1 MKKPDVFLFFL
12 AVAGI
17 TFIALI
23 LRVWAVRKLP
33 VDQDENVYLKAGSL
47 YAQAIQ
53 QNSWIDLARISY
65 NNEHPS
71 FVKLFYG
78 VILSRQKL
86 TTVTKA
92 AMPTYFIVPNGII
105 KGMLMTARNV
115 SMVFGVLAV
124 TVLAVFNPVAGF
136 FLAVHSFAIKYT
148 SVAYLEAIPSLTSL
162 LAVLAYLRWITLVDR
177 QPKPLAFAN
186 NLSIHFWLVLSGMA
200 FGITL
205 ASKFEYSLIGTT
217 IVVHYAWK
225 TIREG
230 YPLKKAI
237 LFMAGYGLVAAFF
250 FFAGDIY
257 LWSDPVHRLLGSI
270 QFHFQYQDRP
280 KVKSAYPVWQIFY
293 WFSKSASQQDPL
305 AIPHLGNSFLLSL
318 DLPISILAIIGL
330 PRLFKKNLFFF
341 LWLVLSLAFLLV
353 WSAKWPQYTMLVV
366 TPLCLSAS
374 EGFHMIVIDP
384 LVRLINRFTLKTKA
398 LERKL

>member
-1 MKKPDVFLFFL
+1 MKKPDVFLFIL

-47 YAQAIQ
+47 YAQDIQ
-53 QNSWIDLARISY
+53 QKNWVDLARITY

-92 AMPTYFIVPNGII
+92 AMPTFFIVPSGII

-124 TVLAVFNPVAGF
+124 IVLAVFNPMAGL
-136 FLAVHSFAIKYT
+136 FLAVQSFAVKYT
-148 SVAYLEAIPSLTSL
+148 SVAYLEAIPSFTSL
-162 LAVLAYLRWITLVDR
+162 LAALAYLRWITLVDR
-177 QPKPLAFAN
+177 QLKPLAFN
-186 NLSIHFWLVLSGMA
+186 NKLRIHFWLVLSGVA
-200 FGITL
+200 FGITV
-205 ASKFEYSLIGTT
+205 ASKFEFGLIGIA

-225 TIREG
+225 TLREG
-230 YPLKKAI
+230 YPLGKAV
-237 LFMAGYGLVAAFF
+237 LFLAGFGLVAALV

-257 LWSDPVHRLLGSI
+257 LWPDPVHRLLGSI
-270 QFHFQYQDRP
+270 QFHFQYQQKP
-280 KVKSAYPVWQIFY
+280 KVNSVYPAWQIFY
-293 WFSKSASQQDPL
+293 WFSKPVSQQDPI
-305 AIPHLGNSFLLSL
+305 AIPHFGYDIPLGL

-330 PRLFKKNLFFF
+330 PRLFKKNLLFFV
-341 LWLVLSLAFLLV
+341 WLVVSLAFLLV

-366 TPLCLSAS
+366 APLCLSAS

-384 LVRLINRFTLKTKA
+384 LVRLINRSKLTKV
-398 LERKL
+398 LERKP

>member
-1 MKKPDVFLFFL
+1 MKKPDVFLFLL

-33 VDQDENVYLKAGSL
+33 VDHDENRYLKAGSL

-53 QNSWIDLARISY
+53 QKNWVDLPGISY
-65 NNEHPS
+65 NYEHPS

-78 VILSRQKL
+78 VALSRQKL
-86 TTVTKA
+86 SPVTKA
-92 AMPTYFIVPNGII
+92 SEPTFFIVPSGIN

-124 TVLAVFNPVAGF
+124 TVLAVFNPIAGL
-136 FLAVHSFAIKYT
+136 FLAVHSFAVQYT

-177 QPKPLAFAN
+177 QPKPLAFTI
-186 NLSIHFWLVLSGMA
+186 NLRIHFWLVLSGLA
-200 FGITL
+200 IGITV
-205 ASKFEYSLIGTT
+205 ASKYEYGLIGIA

-225 TIREG
+225 TIRDG
-230 YPLKKAI
+230 YPWRKAI
-237 LFMAGYGLVAAFF
+237 LFLAGYGLVAAFF

-257 LWSDPVHRLLGSI
+257 LWPDPVHRLLGSI
-270 QFHFQYQDRP
+270 QFHFRYQKEP
-280 KVKSAYPVWQIFY
+280 KVNSVYPVWQIFY
-293 WFSKSASQQDPL
+293 WFSKSVSQQDPI

-330 PRLFKKNLFFF
+330 PRLFKKNSLFFV
-341 LWLVLSLAFLLV
+341 WLVLSIAFLLV

-374 EGFHMIVIDP
+374 EGFHMIVSDP
-384 LVRLINRFTLKTKA
+384 LVRLINRSKLTKV